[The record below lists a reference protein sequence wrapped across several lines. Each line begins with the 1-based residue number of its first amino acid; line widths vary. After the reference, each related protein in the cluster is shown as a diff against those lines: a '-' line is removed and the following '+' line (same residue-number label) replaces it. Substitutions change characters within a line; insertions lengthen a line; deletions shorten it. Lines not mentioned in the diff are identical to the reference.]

1 MWFIAIELT
10 KKYYKVNT
18 INIFGYILTK
28 KFKFSPY
35 ILKKINKIYYLIC

>member
-18 INIFGYILTK
+18 INILGCILNK
-28 KFKFSPY
+28 NFNFLLNK
-35 ILKKINKIYYLIC
+35 LKKVNNFNYL